1 MKVLKLRA
9 KVLERSLRKTRRIA
23 DERELED
30 VWHKIETSW
39 YQQKK
44 LQEKRKSLNRE
55 EELRQQWQKAWLAVE
70 NALDKVWI

>member
-1 MKVLKLRA
+1 MKMLKLRA
-9 KVLERSLRKTRRIA
+9 KVIERSLRKTRRIA
-23 DERELED
+23 DEREHED

-44 LQEKRKSLNRE
+44 LQEKKKSLNGE
-55 EELRQQWQKAWLAVE
+55 EELRQQWQTAWLAVE